1 MSLPKLL
8 KKISA
13 TKAKVLKGADYDK
26 KNISDDVRGSKASE
40 MYKRVQRVMRSVIR
54 AEYDLV
60 QDSDANVQ
68 ASLEV
73 GGLNFLAKAKS
84 SAGNLLTLTLKKT
97 ATLIAA
103 VDEVQHIAFSAVP
116 DSGNWSLDFD
126 GQVTASL
133 AFNANA
139 AAVQTALNDLSNLS
153 GVSVSGD
160 YTAGFNVTF
169 AGADGAKDQSMLVV
183 ASNTLTAAAA
193 SVTITISETTKGVSP
208 VDTRAVTVDE
218 NHVEVLCVSAATNTD
233 VKNQMEASSQAASLM
248 TISIDAG
255 QEAVSATAA
264 TSAEFKGGI

>member
-54 AEYDLV
+54 AEYDLI

-84 SAGNLLTLTLKKT
+84 SAGNLLTLTIKKT

-103 VDEVQHIAFSAVP
+103 VNEIQRIAFSAVP
-116 DSGNWSLDFD
+116 TAGNWSLDFD

-183 ASNTLTAAAA
+183 ASNTLTSPGA
-193 SVTITISETTKGVSP
+193 VTITITETTKGVSP